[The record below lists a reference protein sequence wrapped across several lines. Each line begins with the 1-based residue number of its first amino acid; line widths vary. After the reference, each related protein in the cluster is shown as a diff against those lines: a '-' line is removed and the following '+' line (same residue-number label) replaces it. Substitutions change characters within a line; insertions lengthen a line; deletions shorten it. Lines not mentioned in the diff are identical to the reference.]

1 MLFYKKNFGIIDT
14 LVFYERYVDKFI
26 SSEEIGMHTEIRI

>member
-26 SSEEIGMHTEIRI
+26 SSEEIGTEIRI